1 MRWILIGLVV
11 LGTGCTSIMDRLTT
25 DQYSKHYIAEI
36 DVVDRDPKGLPA
48 PEIQSTLLSSHTER
62 VQSHQNGGWQVVGV
76 AEFNTSGAIRENHLY
91 DLARRKGA
99 SLVVHSQKFDRREQE
114 IIKRRE
120 YQPGERINVN
130 GTIVQLEGRWVD
142 VVDVWTRVYHD
153 YRATFLR
160 SGSE

>member
-25 DQYSKHYIAEI
+25 DQYSKYYIAEI

-48 PEIQSTLLSSHTER
+48 PEMQNTLLSSHTER

-76 AEFNTSGAIRENHLY
+76 AEFNTSSSTRENHLY
-91 DLARRKGA
+91 NLARRKGA
-99 SLVVHSQKFDRREQE
+99 SLVVYSKKFDRREQE

-120 YQPGERINVN
+120 YQEGERISVN
-130 GTIVQLEGRWVD
+130 GTTVQLEGRWVD
-142 VVDVWTRVYHD
+142 VVDVETRVYHD

-160 SGSE
+160 PDSE